1 MMSFRFFVDDSLTK
15 AMGNAVNRLGRRQA
29 EFVFRYFGDRD
40 RGGKE
45 ENGETPF
52 HARGRDGEEEEKRER
67 KRTSTRTRA
76 HLRLLR
82 FLLRF
87 SHCVLSFRVPHLLFH
102 RLFYLGLPSRFCPTR
117 FGAVLLL
124 FWSAVVLSRKG
135 RQAGRQKRSALCFW
149 FGFVVVVALGVR
161 LLSVC
166 CFPSFRRLRRFSFVG
181 LFRGFVSVA
190 GSSICCLLIL
200 CVKSGKRKCLMG
212 SERVL
217 RMGLQLKTKSE
228 LALLRSLRD

>member
-1 MMSFRFFVDDSLTK
+1 
-15 AMGNAVNRLGRRQA
+15 
-29 EFVFRYFGDRD
+29 
-40 RGGKE
+40 
-45 ENGETPF
+45 
-52 HARGRDGEEEEKRER
+52 
-67 KRTSTRTRA
+67 
-76 HLRLLR
+76 
-82 FLLRF
+82 
-87 SHCVLSFRVPHLLFH
+87 
-102 RLFYLGLPSRFCPTR
+102 
-117 FGAVLLL
+117 L

-149 FGFVVVVALGVR
+149 FGFVVVVVALGVR

-181 LFRGFVSVA
+181 LFQGFVSVA